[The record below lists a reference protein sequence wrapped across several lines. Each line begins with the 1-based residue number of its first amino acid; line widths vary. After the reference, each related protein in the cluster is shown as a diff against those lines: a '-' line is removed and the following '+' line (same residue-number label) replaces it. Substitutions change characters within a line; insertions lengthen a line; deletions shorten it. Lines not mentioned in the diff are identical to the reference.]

1 VQQGKPSLHTTPWQL
16 ITSYWFSR
24 KAPLAWGLLLTTI
37 VLNVGI
43 VFVNLYLNHWQ
54 GDFYH
59 QLQYYNYAGFIRT
72 LLDFSLIGGV
82 YIIISACQVFFQMML
97 QMRWRQWMTLHYL
110 QNWLHDKTYYYMNNL
125 LHSTDNPD
133 QRISEDIHLLVSN
146 TLSLFLGLL
155 KQMATLITFIMVL
168 WQLSGN
174 LCFTVNQ
181 TSVTIYGYLVWAAL
195 GYSIIGTCLITRVG
209 RPLVKLNVIQQGYEA
224 DFRYALVRFR
234 ENDESIALYNGE
246 AAEKN
251 NFMSIFHNIY
261 TNYGKIMIT
270 SKNIT
275 WLTASYSQVSI
286 VFAFLM
292 ASPRYFNNEIQLGQL
307 FEISGAYWYVHSALS
322 YIIDSFSKIAEWQS
336 ILIRLKQFTQ
346 NMNKAQLL
354 LKTTQDLTIH
364 HSINDS
370 FMAKN
375 LSIQCPRKE
384 TLLKNLSLQLTPKD
398 NILITGPSGSGK
410 STLLK
415 TLTGIWPFSQGTI
428 AHPPKE
434 KVILV
439 PQKSYIPVRTLYHV
453 LLYPNLRTPITR
465 LSMQKTLRMC
475 QLSFLTDQLD
485 QENNWGKILSL
496 GEQQKLAIARAILHK
511 PDWLLL
517 DEATSSLDKETELYM
532 YALLQKSLPK
542 TVLISVGHQDAL
554 KKFHTLNLE
563 LDGLGSWQLS
573 KLSAIG

>member
-1 VQQGKPSLHTTPWQL
+1 MQQGKPSLHTTPWQL

-37 VLNVGI
+37 MLNVGI
-43 VFVNLYLNHWQ
+43 VLISLYLNHWQ
-54 GDFYH
+54 GNFYH
-59 QLQYYNYAGFIRT
+59 QLQFYNYAGFIRA
-72 LLDFSLIGGV
+72 LSDFIIIAGV
-82 YIIISACQVFFQMML
+82 YIIISGCQVFFQMML
-97 QMRWRQWMTLHYL
+97 QMRWRQWMTHHYL

-155 KQMATLITFIMVL
+155 KQIATLITFIMVL

-174 LCFTVNQ
+174 LNLTVSQ
-181 TSVTIYGYLVWAAL
+181 TSITVYGYLVWAAL
-195 GYSIIGTCLITRVG
+195 GYSLIGTYLITRVG

-261 TNYGKIMIT
+261 TNYGKIMLT

-275 WLTASYSQVSI
+275 WLSVSYSQLSI

-292 ASPRYFNNEIQLGQL
+292 ASPRYFNHEIQLGQL

-336 ILIRLKQFTQ
+336 TLLRLKQFTQ
-346 NMNKAQLL
+346 NMSKAQILI
-354 LKTTQDLTIH
+354 KTTQNLTIH
-364 HSINDS
+364 RSINDS
-370 FMAKN
+370 FIAKN

-384 TLLKNLSLQLTPKD
+384 LLLKNFSLNLTSKD
-398 NILITGPSGSGK
+398 HILITGPSGSGK

-415 TLTGIWPFSQGTI
+415 TLTGIWPFSQGMI

-434 KVILV
+434 KVILI
-439 PQKSYIPVRTLYHV
+439 PQKSYIPVRTIYNV
-453 LLYPNLRTPITR
+453 LLYPNLRAPITR
-465 LSMQKTLRMC
+465 LSMQETLKMC
-475 QLSFLTDQLD
+475 QLSFLSEQLD
-485 QENNWGKILSL
+485 QEDNWGKILSL

-532 YALLQKSLPK
+532 YDLLQKSLPK

-554 KKFHTLNLE
+554 KRFHTLNLE
-563 LDGLGSWQLS
+563 LDGLGSWQIS
-573 KLSAIG
+573 KLSAV

>member
-1 VQQGKPSLHTTPWQL
+1 MQQGKPSLHTTPWQL

-37 VLNVGI
+37 MLNVGI
-43 VFVNLYLNHWQ
+43 VLISLYLNHWQ
-54 GDFYH
+54 GNFYH

-72 LLDFSLIGGV
+72 LSDFIIIGGV
-82 YIIISACQVFFQMML
+82 YIIISGCQVFFQMML
-97 QMRWRQWMTLHYL
+97 QMRWRQWMTHHYL

-155 KQMATLITFIMVL
+155 KQIATLITFIMVL

-174 LCFTVNQ
+174 LNLTVSQ
-181 TSVTIYGYLVWAAL
+181 TSITIYGYLVWAAL
-195 GYSIIGTCLITRVG
+195 GYSLIGTYLITRVG

-261 TNYGKIMIT
+261 TNYGKIMLT

-275 WLTASYSQVSI
+275 WLSVSYSQLSI

-292 ASPRYFNNEIQLGQL
+292 ASPRYFNHEIQLGQL

-322 YIIDSFSKIAEWQS
+322 YIIDSFGKIAEWQS
-336 ILIRLKQFTQ
+336 TLLRLKQFTQ
-346 NMNKAQLL
+346 NMSKAQLL
-354 LKTTQDLTIH
+354 IKTTQNLTIH
-364 HSINDS
+364 HSIDDS

-375 LSIQCPRKE
+375 LFIQCPRKE
-384 TLLKNLSLQLTPKD
+384 TLLKNFSLHLTPKD
-398 NILITGPSGSGK
+398 HILITGPSGSGK

-439 PQKSYIPVRTLYHV
+439 PQKSYIPVRTIYNV
-453 LLYPNLRTPITR
+453 LLYPNLHAPITR

-475 QLSFLTDQLD
+475 QLSFLSEQLD
-485 QENNWGKILSL
+485 QEDNWGKILSL

-532 YALLQKSLPK
+532 YDLLQKALPK
-542 TVLISVGHQDAL
+542 TVLISVGHQDVL

-573 KLSAIG
+573 KLSAV

>member
-1 VQQGKPSLHTTPWQL
+1 VQQGRPSLHTTTWQL

-37 VLNVGI
+37 TLNIGI
-43 VFVNLYLNHWQ
+43 VLINLYLNHWQ
-54 GDFYH
+54 GNFYH
-59 QLQYYNYAGFIRT
+59 QLQYYNYAGFIGA
-72 LLDFSLIGGV
+72 LLDFSLIGSV
-82 YIIISACQVFFQMML
+82 YIIISGFQVFFQMML
-97 QMRWRQWMTLHYL
+97 QMHWRQWMTHHYL
-110 QNWLHDKTYYYMNNL
+110 QRWLHDKTYYYMNHL
-125 LHSTDNPD
+125 LHNADNPD
-133 QRISEDIHLLVSN
+133 QRISEDVHLLATN

-155 KQMATLITFIMVL
+155 KQIATLITFITVL

-174 LCFTVNQ
+174 LSLTVNQ
-181 TSVTIYGYLVWAAL
+181 TPITIYGYLVWAAL
-195 GYSIIGTCLITRVG
+195 GYSIVGTCLITRIG
-209 RPLVKLNVIQQGYEA
+209 RPLVKLNVLQQGYEA

-246 AAEKN
+246 TAEKN
-251 NFMSIFHNIY
+251 KFMRIFHNIY
-261 TNYGKIMIT
+261 ANYGKITIT

-275 WLTASYSQVSI
+275 WLTVIYSQVSI
-286 VFAFLM
+286 IFAFLM

-336 ILIRLKQFTQ
+336 ILIRLTQFTQ
-346 NMNKAQLL
+346 NMRKAQLL
-354 LKTTQDLTIH
+354 LKVTQDLTIH
-364 HSINDS
+364 PPVNDS
-370 FMAKN
+370 FIAKD

-384 TLLKNLSLQLTPKD
+384 FLLKNLSLRVTSKD
-398 NILITGPSGSGK
+398 NILITGPSGCGK

-415 TLTGIWPFSQGTI
+415 TLTGIWPFSQGTL

-439 PQKSYIPVRTLYHV
+439 PQKSYIPIHTLYNV
-453 LLYPNLRTPITR
+453 LLYPNLHTPITR
-465 LSMQKTLRMC
+465 HAMQETLKLC
-475 QLSFLTDQLD
+475 QLSFLTEQLD

-496 GEQQKLAIARAILHK
+496 GEQQKLAIARAILHQ

-517 DEATSSLDKETELYM
+517 DEATSSLDTETELYM
-532 YALLQKSLPK
+532 YALLKRTLPK

-554 KKFHTLNLE
+554 KKFHTLKLE

-573 KLSAIG
+573 KLPAI

>member
-1 VQQGKPSLHTTPWQL
+1 VQQGKSYLHTTPWRL

-24 KAPLAWGLLLTTI
+24 KAPLAWGLLLLTI
-37 VLNVGI
+37 ILNVGI
-43 VFVNLYLNHWQ
+43 VFINLYLNHWQ

-59 QLQYYNYAGFIRT
+59 QLQHYNYAGFMRA
-72 LLDFSLIGGV
+72 LLDFSMIGGV
-82 YIIISACQVFFQMML
+82 YIIISGCQIFFQMML
-97 QMRWRQWMTLHYL
+97 QMRWRQWLTHHYL
-110 QNWLHDKTYYYMNNL
+110 QNWLHNKTYYYMNHL
-125 LHSTDNPD
+125 LPSTDNPD
-133 QRISEDIHLLVSN
+133 QRISEDIQLLASN

-155 KQMATLITFIMVL
+155 KQLATLITFIMVL

-174 LCFTVNQ
+174 FSMTVSH
-181 TSVTIYGYLVWAAL
+181 TSITIYGYLVWAAL
-195 GYSIIGTCLITRVG
+195 GYSLIGTCLITRIG
-209 RPLVKLNVIQQGYEA
+209 RPLVKLNVLQQGYEA

-251 NFMSIFHNIY
+251 NFMSIFHHIY
-261 TNYGKIMIT
+261 TNYGKIMLT

-307 FEISGAYWYVHSALS
+307 FEISGAYWYVHASLS

-336 ILIRLKQFTQ
+336 TLIRLKQFTQ

-354 LKTTQDLTIH
+354 LKTTQALTIH
-364 HSINDS
+364 HSAGS
-370 FMAKN
+370 AFMAKD
-375 LSIQCPRKE
+375 LSIQCPRRE
-384 TLLKNLSLQLTPKD
+384 PLLKNFSIHVTPKD
-398 NILITGPSGSGK
+398 NILITGPAGCGK

-415 TLTGIWPFSQGTI
+415 TLTGLWPFSQGTI
-428 AHPPKE
+428 AHPSDE
-434 KVILV
+434 KIILI
-439 PQKSYIPVRTLYHV
+439 PQKPYIPIRTLYHV
-453 LLYPNLRTPITR
+453 LLYPSLPAPITR
-465 LSMQKTLRMC
+465 QTMQKTLKLC
-475 QLSFLTDQLD
+475 QLSFLIEKLD
-485 QENNWGKILSL
+485 QEENWGKILSL

-532 YALLQKSLPK
+532 YDLLQKALPK

-554 KKFHTLNLE
+554 QKFHTLKLK
-563 LDGLGSWQLS
+563 LDGLGSWELS
-573 KLSAIG
+573 KLPAM

>member
-1 VQQGKPSLHTTPWQL
+1 VQQGKSSLYTIPWQL

-37 VLNVGI
+37 ILNIGI
-43 VFVNLYLNHWQ
+43 VFINLYLNHWQ
-54 GDFYH
+54 GTFYH
-59 QLQYYNYAGFIRT
+59 QLQYYNYTGFIRT
-72 LLDFSLIGGV
+72 LLDFILIGGV
-82 YIIISACQVFFQMML
+82 YIIICACQVFFQMML

-133 QRISEDIHLLVSN
+133 QRISEDIHLLASH

-155 KQMATLITFIMVL
+155 KQAATLITFIMVL

-174 LCFTVNQ
+174 LCFTIHQ

-195 GYSIIGTCLITRVG
+195 GYSIIGTYLITRIG

-270 SKNIT
+270 SKNLT
-275 WLTASYSQVSI
+275 WLTVSYSQVSI
-286 VFAFLM
+286 VFAFLI

-322 YIIDSFSKIAEWQS
+322 YMIDSYSKIAEWQS
-336 ILIRLKQFTQ
+336 ILIRLKQFSQ
-346 NMNKAQLL
+346 NMSKAQIL
-354 LKTTQDLTIH
+354 LKATQDLTIH
-364 HSINDS
+364 HSTNDS
-370 FMAKN
+370 FVAKN

-384 TLLKNLSLQLTPKD
+384 TLLKNFSLQLTSKD
-398 NILITGPSGSGK
+398 NMLITGPSGCGK

-434 KVILV
+434 KVILI

-453 LLYPNLRTPITR
+453 LLYPNLRTPISR
-465 LSMQKTLRMC
+465 LTMQKTLRMC
-475 QLSFLTDQLD
+475 QLPFLAEQLD

-517 DEATSSLDKETELYM
+517 DEATSSLDKETEIYM
-532 YALLQKSLPK
+532 YDLLQKSLPK